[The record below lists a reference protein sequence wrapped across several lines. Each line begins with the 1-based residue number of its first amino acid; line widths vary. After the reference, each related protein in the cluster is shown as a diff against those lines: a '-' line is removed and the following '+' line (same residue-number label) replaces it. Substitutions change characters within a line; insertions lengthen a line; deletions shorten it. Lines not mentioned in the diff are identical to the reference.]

1 MKKNQSFIG
10 IPSVAPIG
18 AGDLSF
24 DNGVFVDRYIW
35 SEYPGTPPYHILD
48 MEELPFSDLVPC
60 MCVYLKVNYTQELVS
75 VCVLSSSNTSL
86 DEKCGSR
93 VFDSFFPYPQGR
105 SSYASHFGKTHSIA
119 AMYFQHG

>member
-24 DNGVFVDRYIW
+24 DDGVFVDRYIW

-60 MCVYLKVNYTQELVS
+60 MCVYLKVNYTHELVS

-86 DEKCGSR
+86 HWMKNMEVEFLIVSFHIPRVDLVMHPILEK
-93 VFDSFFPYPQGR
+93 
-105 SSYASHFGKTHSIA
+105 HIL
-119 AMYFQHG
+119 